1 MELYVGGYKQGKLK
15 YVMGKYKD
23 TDTQVEERV
32 FNDFHLWVRELMEQ
46 KKDVDEQVQAYLE
59 QHPDCIIICDEI
71 GNGIVPMDPFER
83 AYREKLGRL
92 LADIAQQAEHVERV
106 ICGLGVRLK

>member
-15 YVMGKYKD
+15 YVLGKYGGND
-23 TDTQVEERV
+23 AQVQERI
-32 FNDFHLWVRELMEQ
+32 FNDFHLWIRELME
-46 KKDVDEQVQAYLE
+46 KGADVDALVDEYLE